1 MNEIYDDFIK
11 KVKEKSK
18 SNKDVVIKY
27 NDSENIDYKN
37 NDSILE
43 IKEYKKDFL
52 TIGVV
57 LLQKEVIKPIDYS
70 NVDNI
75 DIKSDTMF
83 YSKIILI
90 DSENEIDN
98 IMVNKSNSLDDAKKH
113 FNELNDIVKNNS
125 LLELIKI
132 LKESIS

>member
-18 SNKDVVIKY
+18 SKKDVVIKY

-98 IMVNKSNSLDDAKKH
+98 IMVNKSNSLDDVKKH